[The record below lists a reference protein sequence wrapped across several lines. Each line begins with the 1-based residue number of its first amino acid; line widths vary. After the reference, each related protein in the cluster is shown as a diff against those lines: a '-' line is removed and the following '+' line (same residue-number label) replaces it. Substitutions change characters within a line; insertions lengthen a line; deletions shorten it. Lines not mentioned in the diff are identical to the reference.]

1 MAKLLEP
8 FMKTCLAVTVAYRSE
23 IRICYAPSKPLEVGE
38 THECMTNK
46 RPYGQ
51 DLIIHPEPD
60 CLTIA

>member
-1 MAKLLEP
+1 MG
-8 FMKTCLAVTVAYRSE
+8 VAYRSE